1 MLISLLVPASLLL
14 TDPEPEPPTGYDIDI
29 QVREL
34 PPDDATEEDWDA
46 YYHRLER
53 ERLIA
58 EAEAEL
64 ADPGLKWDGSYFV
77 MGVAPAT
84 TLHATGFHPALRYDA
99 ELGMVWQEK
108 RTALSVGLEGRV
120 LQYFGRKRPGG
131 GADVVFTVSQGPFYT
146 RAGLG
151 VGAGIPRADL
161 LEEFRPVVGG
171 VVGIGLQGGK
181 DEFIGRVGVDYD
193 VRFDDDY
200 GVSHTVL
207 IVARFA
213 WGI

>member
-1 MLISLLVPASLLL
+1 MLASLLL
-14 TDPEPEPPTGYDIDI
+14 SHALLATTPTEDPAPAYDIDI
-29 QVREL
+29 RVREV
-34 PPDDATEEDWDA
+34 PGDQDWYEECA
-46 YYHRLER
+46 ELERRRLE
-53 ERLIA
+53 A
-58 EAEAEL
+58 EAEAAL
-64 ADPGLKWDGSYFV
+64 ARPKGLVWDGTYFA

-99 ELGMVWQEK
+99 ELGMVWQEN
-108 RTALSVGLEGRV
+108 RTTLAVGLEGRV

-131 GADVVFTVSQGPFYT
+131 GADVVFTVGHGAFYT

-151 VGAGIPRADL
+151 VAAGIPRADL
-161 LEEFRPVVGG
+161 LDQFRPVVGG

-181 DEFIGRVGVDYD
+181 DEFLGRVGIDYD
-193 VRFDDDY
+193 LRFDDQY

-207 IVARFA
+207 LVARFA